1 MVVGSGF
8 DMSDLT
14 VILPCA
20 GEGTR
25 LSLPYPKEIHSI
37 EKNKSLIDYS
47 FDLFSNYGRRDVQ
60 FVITL
65 NENKTELVK
74 YLGRYKS
81 RFNISF
87 TFFNPAET
95 EYTGS
100 IKSAKHLFGEKNLV
114 LLPDTFLK
122 MKSSQDIVNLVSD
135 SLNETGFTFFY
146 KKENDHNMLR
156 TKGSLSID
164 KNNLVQEYEDK
175 PQEDLD
181 NFNAFWTAFAF
192 RKRVFDNCIE
202 FMEKSTLKHRL
213 LVGEIKNTPIY
224 KSKAI
229 EVEDYVDLG
238 TWEQIYK
245 FNRL

>member
-1 MVVGSGF
+1 MI
-8 DMSDLT
+8 T

-60 FVITL
+60 FIVTL
-65 NENKTELVK
+65 TEDKTDIIR
-74 YLGRYKS
+74 YLSRYKS

-87 TFFNPAET
+87 TFFNPKET

-100 IKSAKHLFGEKNLV
+100 IKSAKHLFGEKNIV
-114 LLPDTFLK
+114 LLPDTYLK
-122 MKSSQDIVNLVSD
+122 LKESD
-135 SLNETGFTFFY
+135 G
-146 KKENDHNMLR
+146 NMLR

-164 KNNLVQEYEDK
+164 DDNLVEEYEDK
-175 PQEDLD
+175 PQEDLKR
-181 NFNAFWTAFAF
+181 FNSFWTAFAF
-192 RKRVFDNCIE
+192 RKRVFDTCIE
-202 FMEKSTLKHRL
+202 FMEKSTLNHRL
-213 LVGEIKNTPIY
+213 LDNEIRNTPIY

-229 EVEDYVDLG
+229 EVKEYIDLG

-245 FNRL
+245 FIKKYG

>member
-1 MVVGSGF
+1 
-8 DMSDLT
+8 MSELT

-47 FDLFSNYGRRDVQ
+47 FDLFQNYGRRDVE
-60 FVITL
+60 FVVTL
-65 NENKTELVK
+65 NENKTELIK
-74 YLGRYKS
+74 YLSRYKA

-114 LLPDTFLK
+114 LLPDTFMK

-135 SLNETGFTFFY
+135 SLNETGFTFFF
-146 KKENDHNMLR
+146 KREIDNDMLK
-156 TKGSLSID
+156 TKGSLWID
-164 KNNLVQEYEDK
+164 ENNLVQEYEDK
-175 PQEDLD
+175 PQE
-181 NFNAFWTAFAF
+181 NINQFNAFWTAFAF
-192 RKRVFDNCIE
+192 RKRVFNQCIE
-202 FMEKSTLKHRL
+202 FMEKSTLNHRQMA
-213 LVGEIKNTPIY
+213 GEIKNTPLY
-224 KSKAI
+224 NSKAI

-238 TWEQIYK
+238 TWDQIYK
-245 FNRL
+245 WINA

>member
-1 MVVGSGF
+1 
-8 DMSDLT
+8 MSDLT

-25 LSLPYPKEIHSI
+25 LSLPYPKEVHSI

-47 FDLFSNYGRRDVQ
+47 FDLFSNYGRRDVE

-74 YLGRYKS
+74 YLSRYKS

-100 IKSAKHLFGEKNLV
+100 IKSARHLFGEKNLV
-114 LLPDTFLK
+114 LLPDTFMK
-122 MKSSQDIVNLVSD
+122 MKSSQDIVELVSE

-146 KKENDHNMLR
+146 KRESDPNMLK
-156 TKGSLSID
+156 TKGALSIVD
-164 KNNLVQEYEDK
+164 DLVQEYEDK
-175 PQEDLD
+175 PQEDQD
-181 NFNAFWTAFAF
+181 RFNSFWTAFAF
-192 RKRVFDNCIE
+192 RKRVFNQCIE
-202 FMEKSTLKHRL
+202 FMEKSTLNHRQM
-213 LVGEIKNTPIY
+213 VGEIKNTPLY
-224 KSKAI
+224 NSKAI

-238 TWEQIYK
+238 TWDQIYK
-245 FNRL
+245 WINA

>member
-1 MVVGSGF
+1 
-8 DMSDLT
+8 MSNLT

-47 FDLFSNYGRRDVQ
+47 FDLFSNYGRKDVQ
-60 FVITL
+60 FVVTI

-74 YLGRYKS
+74 YLSRYKT

-87 TFFNPAET
+87 TFFNPLET

-114 LLPDTFLK
+114 LLPDTFMKL
-122 MKSSQDIVNLVSD
+122 KSSNDIVKLVSD
-135 SLNETGFTFFY
+135 SLNETGFTFFF
-146 KKENDHNMLR
+146 KRENDKNMLK
-156 TKGSLSID
+156 TKGSLLID
-164 KNNLVQEYEDK
+164 SDNLVQEYEDK
-175 PQEDLD
+175 PQE
-181 NFNAFWTAFAF
+181 NIERFNAFWTSFAF
-192 RKRVFDNCIE
+192 RKRVFDSCIE
-202 FMEKSTLKHRL
+202 FMEKSTLNHRL
-213 LVGEIKNTPIY
+213 LVDEIKNTSIY

-229 EVEDYVDLG
+229 EVDEYIDLG
-238 TWEQIYK
+238 TWDQIYRFISEK
-245 FNRL
+245 NG

>member
-1 MVVGSGF
+1 
-8 DMSDLT
+8 MSNLT

-25 LSLPYPKEIHSI
+25 LSLPYPKEVFSI
-37 EKNKSLIDYS
+37 EKHKSLIDYS

-65 NENKTELVK
+65 NENKIEIIK
-74 YLGRYKS
+74 YLSRYKH

-87 TFFNPAET
+87 TYFNPSET

-122 MKSSQDIVNLVSD
+122 IKTSDDILDLVNN
-135 SLNETGFTFFY
+135 SLNETGFTFFF
-146 KKENDHNMLR
+146 KREKSHDMLR
-156 TKGSLSID
+156 TKGALIISDDNQVL
-164 KNNLVQEYEDK
+164 EYEDK
-175 PQEDLD
+175 PQEKLD
-181 NFNAFWTAFAF
+181 GFNAFWCAFAF
-192 RKRVFDNCIE
+192 RKRVFDSCIE
-202 FMEKSTLKHRL
+202 FMEKSTLNHRL
-213 LVGEIKNTPIY
+213 LNDEIKNTSIY
-224 KSKAI
+224 NSKAI
-229 EVEDYVDLG
+229 EVDEYIDLG

-245 FNRL
+245 FILEKNG

>member
-1 MVVGSGF
+1 
-8 DMSDLT
+8 MSDLT

-25 LSLPYPKEIHSI
+25 LSLPYPKELHSI

-47 FDLFSNYGRRDVQ
+47 FDLFANYGRRDVE

-65 NENKTELVK
+65 NEKKTELVK
-74 YLGRYKS
+74 YLSRYKS

-87 TFFNPAET
+87 TFFNPIET

-122 MKSSQDIVNLVSD
+122 LKSSQDIVNLVSD

-146 KKENDHNMLR
+146 KKEKDHKMLR

-164 KNNLVQEYEDK
+164 DNNLVQEYEDK
-175 PQEDLD
+175 PQEDL
-181 NFNAFWTAFAF
+181 NKFNAFWTAFAF

-213 LVGEIKNTPIY
+213 LVGEIKNSNIY

-229 EVEDYVDLG
+229 EVEDYIDLG

-245 FNRL
+245 FNQL

>member
-1 MVVGSGF
+1 
-8 DMSDLT
+8 MSELT

-47 FDLFSNYGRRDVQ
+47 FDLFSNYGRRDVE

-74 YLGRYKS
+74 YLSRYKS
-81 RFNISF
+81 RYNISF

-114 LLPDTFLK
+114 LLPDTFMKL
-122 MKSSQDIVNLVSD
+122 KSSQDIVNLVHD
-135 SLNETGFTFFY
+135 SLNETGFTFFF
-146 KKENDHNMLR
+146 KRDVDNDMLR
-156 TKGSLSID
+156 TKGSLWID
-164 KNNLVQEYEDK
+164 ENNLVQEYEDK
-175 PQEDLD
+175 PQEDI
-181 NFNAFWTAFAF
+181 NRFNAFWTALCFQ
-192 RKRVFDNCIE
+192 
-202 FMEKSTLKHRL
+202 
-213 LVGEIKNTPIY
+213 
-224 KSKAI
+224 KAC
-229 EVEDYVDLG
+229 L
-238 TWEQIYK
+238 
-245 FNRL
+245 

>member
-1 MVVGSGF
+1 
-8 DMSDLT
+8 MSNLT

-25 LSLPYPKEIHSI
+25 LSLPYPKEVHSI

-47 FDLFSNYGRRDVQ
+47 FDLFSNYGRKDVE

-65 NENKTELVK
+65 NENKTEILK
-74 YLGRYKS
+74 YLSRYKS

-87 TFFNPAET
+87 TFFNPTET

-114 LLPDTFLK
+114 LLPDTFLRL
-122 MKSSQDIVNLVSD
+122 KSSQDIVKLVSD
-135 SLNETGFTFFY
+135 SLNETGFTFFF
-146 KKENDHNMLR
+146 KKETDSDMLK
-156 TKGSLSID
+156 TKGSLYID
-164 KNNLVQEYEDK
+164 DDNLVQEYEDK
-175 PQEDLD
+175 PQDD
-181 NFNAFWTAFAF
+181 MNKFNAFWTAFAF
-192 RKRVFDNCIE
+192 RKRVFDSCIE

-229 EVEDYVDLG
+229 EVDDYVDLG
-238 TWEQIYK
+238 TWDQINK
-245 FNRL
+245 FIHG

>member
-1 MVVGSGF
+1 MI
-8 DMSDLT
+8 T

-65 NENKTELVK
+65 TEDKTDIIK
-74 YLGRYKS
+74 YLSRYKH

-100 IKSAKHLFGEKNLV
+100 IKSAKHLFGEKNIV
-114 LLPDTFLK
+114 LLPDTYLK
-122 MKSSQDIVNLVSD
+122 LKHSDDIIDLVNN
-135 SLNETGFTFFY
+135 SLNETGFTFFF
-146 KKENDHNMLR
+146 KREKSESMLR
-156 TKGSLSID
+156 TKGSLYID
-164 KNNLVQEYEDK
+164 DNNLVQEYEDK
-175 PQEDLD
+175 PQE
-181 NFNAFWTAFAF
+181 NTNRFNAFWTAFAF

-202 FMEKSTLKHRL
+202 FMEKSTLNHRL
-213 LVGEIKNTPIY
+213 LDNEICNTPIY

-229 EVEDYVDLG
+229 EVENYVDLG
-238 TWEQIYK
+238 TWDQIYK
-245 FNRL
+245 WIEE

>member
-1 MVVGSGF
+1 MI
-8 DMSDLT
+8 T

-25 LSLPYPKEIHSI
+25 LSLPYPKEVHSI

-60 FVITL
+60 FVVTL
-65 NENKTELVK
+65 TEDKTDIIK
-74 YLGRYKS
+74 YLSRYKS

-114 LLPDTFLK
+114 LLPDTYLK
-122 MKSSQDIVNLVSD
+122 LKSSQDIVNLVSE

-146 KKENDHNMLR
+146 KKENNKEEPPMILR
-156 TKGSLSID
+156 VIWAISLGVIAIVLLAGGGIGALQTSVIVTGVPFAI
-164 KNNLVQEYEDK
+164 LVS
-175 PQEDLD
+175 
-181 NFNAFWTAFAF
+181 FAA
-192 RKRVFDNCIE
+192 RSLL
-202 FMEKSTLKHRL
+202 KSL
-213 LVGEIKNTPIY
+213 N
-224 KSKAI
+224 
-229 EVEDYVDLG
+229 
-238 TWEQIYK
+238 Q
-245 FNRL
+245 

>member
-1 MVVGSGF
+1 MI
-8 DMSDLT
+8 T

-60 FVITL
+60 FIVTL
-65 NENKTELVK
+65 TEDKTDIIR
-74 YLGRYKS
+74 YLSRYKS

-87 TFFNPAET
+87 TFFNPKET

-100 IKSAKHLFGEKNLV
+100 IKSAKHLFGEKNIV
-114 LLPDTFLK
+114 LLPDTYLK
-122 MKSSQDIVNLVSD
+122 LKESD
-135 SLNETGFTFFY
+135 G
-146 KKENDHNMLR
+146 NMLR

-164 KNNLVQEYEDK
+164 NDNLVEEYEDK
-175 PQEDLD
+175 PQEDLKR
-181 NFNAFWTAFAF
+181 FNSFWTAFAF
-192 RKRVFDNCIE
+192 RKRVFDTCIE
-202 FMEKSTLKHRL
+202 FMEKSTLNHRL
-213 LVGEIKNTPIY
+213 LDNEIRNTPIY

-229 EVEDYVDLG
+229 EVKEYIDLG

-245 FNRL
+245 FIKKYG